1 MSDTRPLQ
9 LTPPTSGVSPR
20 SPDQRALQT
29 ETIARFRQALSEPS
43 SALPEPTNSA
53 ASEGRDAGSLA
64 TGVPAMA
71 GSLYYSLPLTQ
82 TAAPPGMAPDL
93 EEAVRLIEQATSVAM
108 ERAARADASRFIVS
122 LDHAIVGGASAEF
135 IRDGAFL
142 HVRLLARND
151 AAYRSMWTHRAE
163 LEERLG
169 ASTGLVARVE
179 IIEGYGDGRSA

>member
-1 MSDTRPLQ
+1 
-9 LTPPTSGVSPR
+9 
-20 SPDQRALQT
+20 
-29 ETIARFRQALSEPS
+29 
-43 SALPEPTNSA
+43 
-53 ASEGRDAGSLA
+53 
-64 TGVPAMA
+64 
-71 GSLYYSLPLTQ
+71 
-82 TAAPPGMAPDL
+82 MAPDL